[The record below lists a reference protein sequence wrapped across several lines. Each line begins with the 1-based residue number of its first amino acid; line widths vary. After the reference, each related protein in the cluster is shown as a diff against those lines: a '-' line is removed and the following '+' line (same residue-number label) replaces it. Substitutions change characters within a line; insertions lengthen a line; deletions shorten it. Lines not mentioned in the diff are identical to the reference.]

1 MFRRN
6 APQTIE
12 HKGVDPV
19 TGEPFLRRY
28 WLPVCGGHVR
38 VDDHP
43 LLLSPGLLGRRVVGS
58 DGSYWWAMDL
68 DELAA
73 LIKREW
79 TVEVSNG

>member
-28 WLPVCGGHVR
+28 W
-38 VDDHP
+38 
-43 LLLSPGLLGRRVVGS
+43 
-58 DGSYWWAMDL
+58 WAMDL
-68 DELAA
+68 DDLSR

-79 TVEVSNG
+79 AIECGR